1 VRRNVSEFKD
11 SQFMT
16 SRDKELVL
24 VQWKRFVEGGFSFEH
39 FTDRIYKHL
48 SLHAS
53 FIAHFDRRGFF
64 STYFEDPE
72 ATTKFLNQFDSDYG
86 FRSVEYGSTW
96 WLDGDYADINRAM
109 CSVVEANKE
118 RLYEQLR
125 RKVRGRDLAIASK
138 LLEKHGI
145 HYLLPRQGVAS
156 NQTLSLQSTS
166 AKERDYA

>member
-1 VRRNVSEFKD
+1 MSEFKD
-11 SQFMT
+11 SEFMIA
-16 SRDKELVL
+16 RDKELVL
-24 VQWKRFVEGGFSFEH
+24 AQWKRFVERGFSFEH

-53 FIAHFDRRGFF
+53 FIAHFDRPGFF

-72 ATTKFLNQFDSDYG
+72 TTIRFLNQFDSDYG

-118 RLYEQLR
+118 RLYEELR

-138 LLEKHGI
+138 LLEKHGV
-145 HYLLPRQGVAS
+145 HYLLPQQVA
-156 NQTLSLQSTS
+156 TG
-166 AKERDYA
+166 EREP